1 MSFSINLGQWN
12 SVFAVPCSLVDHH
25 IKLAGAAQ
33 LKVLLWVLRHAGE
46 SFQTEDIATALNMHP
61 ADIHD
66 SMQYWVETGFIVQ
79 SQESLFPGGSERFSS
94 SGKPQSTQSS
104 ITVPTTASTSP
115 IVPTPMRSRP
125 LSRPQKPDNLFVAK
139 RIQED
144 SDIAS
149 MMQEAQMILGKTISN
164 GDCATLLML
173 HDNDGLPVDV
183 ILMLLQYAVSIGKPS
198 MKYIEKTGIAWAEE
212 EIDTH
217 EKAERRLRLLGDMQ
231 KAWRTVESVIGID
244 HRSPSTKEAEAA
256 DRWVNQWSFS
266 SPMIRL
272 AYERCVDAKGK
283 YIVGYMDSIL
293 KRWNQEGIQTVE
305 QAQTEKKPNSRIR
318 TEERYSPSY
327 NIEEYER
334 TSIFDDLPL
343 GNKER

>member
-12 SVFAVPCSLVDHH
+12 SVFAVPCSLVDQH

-46 SFQTEDIATALNMHP
+46 PFQTEDIASALNMHP
-61 ADIHD
+61 ADVHD
-66 SMQYWVETGFIVQ
+66 SMQYWVETGFIMQ
-79 SQESLFPGGSERFSS
+79 SQETFLPGGLA
-94 SGKPQSTQSS
+94 QSS
-104 ITVPTTASTSP
+104 PAEMPQNTKSAVVTSNAPMSP
-115 IVPTPMRSRP
+115 ISPVRSRP
-125 LSRPQKPDNLFVAK
+125 LSRPQQPDNLFVAK
-139 RIQED
+139 RIQDD

-217 EKAERRLRLLGDMQ
+217 EKAERKLRLLGDMQ

-266 SPMIRL
+266 STMIRL

-283 YIVGYMDSIL
+283 YISGYMDSIL

-305 QAQTEKKPNSRIR
+305 QAQAEKKSNSRPR
-318 TEERYSPSY
+318 TEDRYSPSY

-334 TSIFDDLPL
+334 TSIFDDLPPI
-343 GNKER
+343 NKER